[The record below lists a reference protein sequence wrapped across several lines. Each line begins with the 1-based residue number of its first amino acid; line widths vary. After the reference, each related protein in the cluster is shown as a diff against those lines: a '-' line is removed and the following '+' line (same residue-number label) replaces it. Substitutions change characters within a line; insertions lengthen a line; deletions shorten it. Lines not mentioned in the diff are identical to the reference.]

1 MKKHLLLS
9 VSASVLFF
17 FTSSSQLISKK
28 DKLFGASAAVSLYN
42 IDEMASVTGTR
53 RSSNI
58 GLVPSFAWAIKD
70 NVAMGIKAGLNF
82 SRVINGSGTIKTV
95 QTGLHIGPQ
104 LFIRKYRTL
113 VKNFGVSFNH
123 EVGAYYASS
132 STKSDQVRIKNY
144 SWGGGYSFTPSVFY
158 KFSDRFLG
166 EANIGGIGFSY
177 NKNQGSR
184 QWAVGGTFLTYFNI
198 GIQYIIPSKKA

>member
-9 VSASVLFF
+9 FSAIILLFLSAS
-17 FTSSSQLISKK
+17 SQVFSKK

-53 RSSNI
+53 RSSNVS
-58 GLVPSFAWAIKD
+58 LVPSIAWAIKD
-70 NVAMGIKAGLNF
+70 NVAMGIKAGLNYT
-82 SRVINGSGTIKTV
+82 RVINGSGTTKTV

-104 LFIRKYRTL
+104 MFIRKYRTL

-123 EVGAYYASS
+123 EVGAYYAST
-132 STKSDQVRIKNY
+132 STKSDQVRLKSY
-144 SWGGGYSFTPSVFY
+144 GWGGGYIFTPSVFY

-184 QWAVGGTFLTYFNI
+184 QWGVGGTFLTYFNI